1 MPIQLEKKFEC
12 YKDGTYLMLDLEIN
26 NHTDLVY
33 VNLFNDHSESM
44 SVALTQS
51 DIEEL
56 VFDLIE
62 LKNKMKHELY

>member
-12 YKDGTYLMLDLEIN
+12 YEDGTYLKLDLQIN
-26 NHTDLVY
+26 NHTDLIY
-33 VNLFNDHSESM
+33 INLFNDHFESM
-44 SVALTQS
+44 SIALTKS

-62 LKNKMKHELY
+62 LKNKMQQ